1 MSIIKQKN
9 APQKGTISLTTPK
22 REPLPRTW
30 FLSRGYKKV
39 PPELID
45 GKVLWAHPD
54 GYFVNAYGQK
64 VLHNFSP
71 TNRTPGRYCHNG
83 KRGNAYPSM
92 RNFGG
97 KNCHVLM
104 AFTFHG
110 ARPDGYQCDHINGVV
125 TDYSA
130 ANLEWVTPAENRRRA
145 KYLRFMRECDFDPR
159 IFTTPDFHYWFSMP
173 FEDFKKFFQH
183 YQND

>member
-1 MSIIKQKN
+1 MIIKN
-9 APQKGTISLTTPK
+9 LNSSRPK

-30 FLSRGYKKV
+30 FLARGFQKV

-64 VLHNFSP
+64 VLHTYP
-71 TNRTPGRYCHNG
+71 PAHRTPGRYCHNG
-83 KRGNAYPSM
+83 KRGNAYPDM
-92 RNFGG
+92 RNFGS
-97 KNCHVLM
+97 KSCHILM

-110 ARPDGYQCDHINGVV
+110 PRPEGYQCDHINGVV

-159 IFTTPDFHYWFSMP
+159 IFTTADFHHWFSMP
-173 FEDFKKFFQH
+173 FEEFKTFFAK
-183 YQND
+183 YKESV